1 MQAPHPQNLHQL
13 AKCISQRLVK
23 TLDDVN
29 KLVHDVHFLLDA
41 IEDNQQ
47 SELDNF
53 STDANSTSNYQG
65 QKPNKDQRD
74 LIAYLL
80 QQQSVL
86 MMVEEIRKN
95 LSEQIAEIGNF
106 NEIEVSQ
113 EALHLTL
120 FVDYLRDLVEG
131 RERF

>member
-1 MQAPHPQNLHQL
+1 MQAPHQKNLHKL
-13 AKCISQRLVK
+13 AKCISQRLVN

-47 SELDNF
+47 PEPSNF
-53 STDANSTSNYQG
+53 STDENSTSNYQG
-65 QKPNKDQRD
+65 QKPTKDQRA

-86 MMVEEIRKN
+86 TMVEEIRKN
-95 LSEQIAEIGNF
+95 LSEQIAEAGDF
-106 NEIEVSQ
+106 NEVVVSQ

-120 FVDYLRDLVEG
+120 FVDYLRGLVEG
-131 RERF
+131 RHFF